1 MSEFYEPYRD
11 WDPCIAWT
19 ELKERD
25 PALRDSQ
32 KKKGIKEKKQKK
44 INKEKALPC
53 QAYISLPLPPS

>member
-11 WDPCIAWT
+11 WDPFIAWN

-32 KKKGIKEKKQKK
+32 KEKERT
-44 INKEKALPC
+44 KE
-53 QAYISLPLPPS
+53 